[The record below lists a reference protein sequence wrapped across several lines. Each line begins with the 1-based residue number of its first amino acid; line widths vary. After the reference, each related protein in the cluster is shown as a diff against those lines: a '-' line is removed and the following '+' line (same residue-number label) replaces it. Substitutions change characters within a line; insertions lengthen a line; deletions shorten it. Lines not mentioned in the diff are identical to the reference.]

1 MNIKNLFIVIA
12 GLICFTGLSQEKSK
26 YAPQLDTIFKAF
38 ESKDP
43 NVVQLL
49 VTKNFT
55 INNIPPGMEASVV
68 EQVIPQFNGYDNYTI
83 TDEKKENNGTRVKIL
98 AKNSG
103 KNCSVDMNFL
113 FDANGKISEFNVLE
127 SFKE

>member
-1 MNIKNLFIVIA
+1 MIKYIFIVLA
-12 GLICFTGLSQEKSK
+12 GLMCFSGLSQEKSK

-43 NVVQLL
+43 KVVQPL
-49 VTKNFT
+49 VTDNFT

-68 EQVIPQFNGYDNYTI
+68 EQVIPQFNGYDSYTI
-83 TDEKKENNGTRVKIL
+83 ASEKQEGNGTRVKII

-113 FDANGKISEFNVLE
+113 FDINGKINEFNVLE
-127 SFKE
+127 SFTE